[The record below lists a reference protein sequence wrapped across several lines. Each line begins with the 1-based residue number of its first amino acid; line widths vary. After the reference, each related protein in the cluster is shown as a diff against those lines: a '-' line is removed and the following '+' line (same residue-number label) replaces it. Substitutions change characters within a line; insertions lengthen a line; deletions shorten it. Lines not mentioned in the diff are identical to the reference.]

1 MTDVQ
6 VVILRIQSLAEE
18 RGISINQLLRES
30 KLSKSVID
38 NMKRG
43 SMPSADKLATIA
55 DYFGCS
61 VDYILGRVDTPA
73 METSGASS
81 MNQKNQTENALTPAE
96 VFQIREILHGKA

>member
-30 KLSKSVID
+30 RLSKSVMD

-55 DYFGCS
+55 DYFDCS
-61 VDYILGRVDTPA
+61 VDYILGRAETPA
-73 METSGASS
+73 MMISGSYDNS
-81 MNQKNQTENALTPAE
+81 NESVKSLTPDE
-96 VFQIREILHGKA
+96 IIQIREILQNRT

>member
-30 KLSKSVID
+30 RLSKSVMD

-55 DYFGCS
+55 DYFDCS
-61 VDYILGRVDTPA
+61 VDYILGRVEIPA
-73 METSGASS
+73 MISGPYDNSNES
-81 MNQKNQTENALTPAE
+81 VKSLTPDE
-96 VFQIREILHGKA
+96 IMQIREILQNRA